1 MWILIVIILALVAVM
16 VYAFVVV
23 PALGNYRESQQIEGY
38 NIAISQL
45 TQQLAQ
51 QAISCQT
58 IPLAIGNNQT
68 VNLIAVECLQQQ
80 PAQ

>member
-16 VYAFVVV
+16 VYAFVVT
-23 PALGNYRESQQIEGY
+23 PAISRYSQNQQIVGY
-38 NIAISQL
+38 QFVIS
-45 TQQLAQ
+45 QLAQ
-51 QAISCQT
+51 QAVSCQP

-68 VNLIAVECLQQQ
+68 VNLIAVECLQQPAQQ